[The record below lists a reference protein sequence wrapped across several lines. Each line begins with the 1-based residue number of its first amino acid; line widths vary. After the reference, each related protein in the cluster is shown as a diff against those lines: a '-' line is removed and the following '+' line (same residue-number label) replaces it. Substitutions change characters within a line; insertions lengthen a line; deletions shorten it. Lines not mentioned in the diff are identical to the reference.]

1 MIMTLDL
8 AERLVASAF
17 SAAKKG
23 ALKPLAI
30 VVLDVGG
37 HDVLVKRQ
45 DGAAFLRTEVAR
57 AKAWGA
63 LGLGMN
69 SRMLGARAEQN
80 PRFYA
85 ALASLTGGRVIPNAG
100 GVLVKTAGGDAIGSL
115 GASGD
120 HADQDEA
127 VLLEALRGAGL
138 ATSSG

>member
-1 MIMTLDL
+1 MTMTLDL
-8 AERLVASAF
+8 AEQLVASAF
-17 SAAKKG
+17 AAARKG
-23 ALKPLAI
+23 ALKPLSI

-37 HDVLVKRQ
+37 HDVVVKRQ

-63 LGLGMN
+63 LGLGMD
-69 SRMLGARAEQN
+69 SRALGVRAEQN

-85 ALASLTGGRVIPNAG
+85 ALAALTGGRVVPNAG
-100 GVLVKTAGGDAIGSL
+100 GVLVRTPAGEVIGSL

-120 HADQDEA
+120 HADHDEE

-138 ATSSG
+138 ATAVG